1 MPWWGWIVVGVALL
15 VSETIVGAEF
25 FLIFLG
31 ISALV
36 VGLLQLAGLDAAV
49 WVQWLLFAG
58 LSAVSLVFF
67 RRQLQ
72 RHLRATAAPIDE
84 GMANELGT
92 ALDAIEPGAYGR
104 GEFRGTVW
112 RVRNG
117 GPEAIEAGTSI
128 RVQHSDGVLLDVRRE
143 A

>member
-15 VSETIVGAEF
+15 VSETIVDAEF

-31 ISALV
+31 ISALA
-36 VGLLQLAGLDAAV
+36 VGALQLAGLDAAV
-49 WVQWLLFAG
+49 WVQWLVFAA

-67 RRQLQ
+67 RRQLH
-72 RHLRATAAPIDE
+72 RYLRTTATPIDE
-84 GMANELGT
+84 GMANERGV
-92 ALDAIEPGAYGR
+92 ALDAIEPGAFGR
-104 GEFRGTVW
+104 AELRGTVW

-128 RVQHSDGVLLDVRRE
+128 RVQHTDGIVLDVRRE